1 MKKEILDKVKD
12 PDALKLALEMVDKEI
27 AKRKTELDKK
37 FMKTLMEI
45 MVDQDDPEDT
55 FVGID
60 GQDIT
65 MKMSVFIERINNKDK
80 NALYIRNN
88 IHRQGL
94 INHILESEHLI

>member
-27 AKRKTELDKK
+27 AKRKTELDEK

-65 MKMSVFIERINNKDK
+65 IKMSVFIEHINDNEE
-80 NALYIRNN
+80 NALYIRDN

-94 INHILESEHLI
+94 INHILTSEKMV